1 MLKILVTKGGLV
13 SAVRWH
19 HITTDSGIGRLLQ
32 HKSGAVPIKAHSS
45 HRMPRDGRLRRAAP
59 CRQLSVGMRTVFCRS
74 SDYFLRGK

>member
-1 MLKILVTKGGLV
+1 MLWILVTKGGLV

-19 HITTDSGIGRLLQ
+19 HITKNSGIGRLLQ

-45 HRMPRDGRLRRAAP
+45 HRMPRNGRLRRAAP
-59 CRQLSVGMRTVFCRS
+59 ATLARYADSFCRS